1 MASIRKFKNTKST
14 NTENLRNI
22 NPTKI
27 KAHTVPHIHDLSWWI
42 EYLRHHPPPA
52 MASKAVYCREVHK
65 IMATNPPITDKD
77 GSHTERKQK
86 MTQEAGLHIEPLM
99 KCTMAQVLRP
109 SSPDTPVMECG
120 CK

>member
-1 MASIRKFKNTKST
+1 
-14 NTENLRNI
+14 
-22 NPTKI
+22 
-27 KAHTVPHIHDLSWWI
+27 
-42 EYLRHHPPPA
+42 
-52 MASKAVYCREVHK
+52 
-65 IMATNPPITDKD
+65 MATNPPITDKD

-109 SSPDTPVMECG
+109 SSPDMPVMECG